1 MKHILVPALAIL
13 LATAGFTGRLHAE
26 NTDAEKLHFE
36 ESACPYTFDLPGN
49 AAVDEEMVHGREP
62 NGTEAIIASW
72 TTPDAAYMV
81 ICLPKPDY
89 AFPAGSRER
98 YCGPENLDLI
108 ERNSTCNYA
117 KNYEGVE
124 SSYSKA
130 GSSDGVAFF
139 RMYKGHKENKGQIG
153 LRVGTK
159 QKNPDEA
166 EKKRIEELAESFFST
181 VR

>member
-1 MKHILVPALAIL
+1 MKHFWVPAFAIL
-13 LATAGFTGRLHAE
+13 LAGAGFTGHSHAE
-26 NTDAEKLHFE
+26 NAEAEKLHFE

-49 AAVDEEMVHGREP
+49 AIVDQEMVHGREP
-62 NGTEAIIASW
+62 DGTEAIIASW

-108 ERNSTCNYA
+108 ERNSTCGPA

-124 SSYSKA
+124 SSYSKI
-130 GSSDGVAFF
+130 GRLDGVAFF
-139 RMYKGHKENKGQIG
+139 RMYKGHKENKGRIS

-159 QKNPDEA
+159 QKNPDET
-166 EKKRIEELAESFFST
+166 EKQRIEELAESLFT
-181 VR
+181 TIR